1 MVEKAFSYD
10 GEVEKRRRRIK
21 GWKDWLII
29 ALMITMMCIAL
40 YGIFGL
46 NQAALDPCSACEAL
60 ADGMTCNVIAPLNP
74 YFN

>member
-1 MVEKAFSYD
+1 MAEEILSSKVEERK
-10 GEVEKRRRRIK
+10 RRIK

-29 ALMITMMCIAL
+29 ALMIGMMCIAL

-60 ADGMTCNVIAPLNP
+60 TEGMTCTKIALPNQ
-74 YFN
+74 YFG